1 MVSSVSSTSAIRT
14 LKDLEEQEAGNG
26 LGKDDFL
33 KILVAQLS
41 NQDPLES
48 TNDTEFISQLAQ
60 FSLLEQMQSMNLAF
74 ETSQAYNMIGKIVY
88 IEGDSESELIYGKVD
103 GVVQK
108 GGINYLLIGEEA
120 YEVSSVTGVLD
131 DSTLGV
137 TEQEI
142 LNSSNLIGKSVTA
155 SRVDETTGETVTVS
169 GQVQKILIQDNVI
182 SAVVDGVA
190 IPLSSIQEITD

>member
-1 MVSSVSSTSAIRT
+1 MVNSVSSTSAIRT
-14 LKDLEEQEAGNG
+14 LKDLEEQEADNG
-26 LGKDDFL
+26 LGKEDFL

-88 IEGDSESELIYGKVD
+88 IEGDNESELIYGKVD

-108 GGINYLLIGEEA
+108 GGVNYLLIGDEA

-131 DSTLGV
+131 DSAQGV

-142 LNSSNLIGKSVTA
+142 LDSSNLIGKSVTA
-155 SRVDETTGETVTVS
+155 SYVDETTGETVTVS

-182 SAVVDGVA
+182 SAVVDGVT
-190 IPLSSIQEITD
+190 IPLSSIQEITE